1 MKKNPMR
8 PLKRGDTV
16 HLDGEKFIGVV
27 RLVTREGNFML
38 HLVAWENTIRL
49 PSFHSRRELILVE

>member
-1 MKKNPMR
+1 MR